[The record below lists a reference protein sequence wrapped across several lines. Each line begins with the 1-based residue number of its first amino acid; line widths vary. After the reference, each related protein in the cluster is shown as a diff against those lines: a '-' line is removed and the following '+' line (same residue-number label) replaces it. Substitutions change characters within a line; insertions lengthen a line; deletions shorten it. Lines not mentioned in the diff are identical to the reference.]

1 MFACWVGSACV
12 NQGCVSKNCFTPASS
27 FTPAFCSVV
36 HILVFLKSIYQ
47 GWVFSLAIAAAPKT
61 SQGNVGTTGACVFVL
76 VFCCAIVTG
85 VNGHTGVTVLTGA
98 IAGEMVVFCPLLPCV
113 VVVVGVLVNGSIDF
127 ADIFVPLF

>member
-1 MFACWVGSACV
+1 M
-12 NQGCVSKNCFTPASS
+12 
-27 FTPAFCSVV
+27 
-36 HILVFLKSIYQ
+36 
-47 GWVFSLAIAAAPKT
+47 
-61 SQGNVGTTGACVFVL
+61 FVL

-85 VNGHTGVTVLTGA
+85 VNGHPGVTVLTGA